1 MFHFQRILTNL
12 CRNFEEE
19 IVLSLEGVLRLLI
32 ILISNLMLVILTMNH
47 LANQ

>member
-19 IVLSLEGVLRLLI
+19 IGLSLEGV
-32 ILISNLMLVILTMNH
+32 ISNLMLVILTMNH